1 MMQTETTI
9 EAVILTEY
17 GLIKEYSDGRTEIS
31 LCGTEF
37 VEFNP
42 EEK

>member
-17 GLIKEYSDGRTEIS
+17 GLIREYSDGRTEIS
-31 LCGTEF
+31 LCGEVFTEI
-37 VEFNP
+37 ELD
-42 EEK
+42 